1 MAQSR
6 SPRKDPARASRRR
19 AKPSQESILERLSP
33 SEAQTVLQRLLMA
46 HADLRVEVE
55 RIARD
60 LLAEVSFESVADDV
74 EDAIC
79 ALDLDDLGGRAG
91 QHHGGYTS
99 PTEAA
104 WELLHEAVDP
114 FLSDMKRQME
124 LGLEGEA
131 LEICKG
137 ILLGLYRVHD
147 MKRDDFLG
155 WAEDF
160 PTEAAADAVSIWAG
174 QQERQAAKRSSQR
187 TRRIF
192 PQRFLTDY
200 LPEWDDLIAQASI
213 QR

>member
-1 MAQSR
+1 V
-6 SPRKDPARASRRR
+6 
-19 AKPSQESILERLSP
+19 KPPQESILERLSP
-33 SEAQTVLQRLLMA
+33 SEAQTVLQRLLST
-46 HADLRVEVE
+46 HADFRLEAE
-55 RIARD
+55 QIARG
-60 LLAEVSFESVADDV
+60 LLGEVSFESVADDV
-74 EDAIC
+74 EEAIC

-91 QHHGGYTS
+91 RHHGGYLS

-104 WELLHEAVDP
+104 WELLNEAVDP

-131 LEICKG
+131 LEICEG
-137 ILLGLYRVHD
+137 ILLGLYRVHN

-174 QQERQAAKRSSQR
+174 RQERQEAKGTSER

-192 PQRFLTDY
+192 PQSFIADY
-200 LPEWDDLIAQASI
+200 LPEWDDLIAQASK
-213 QR
+213 QK